1 MNAFANFEIFPLG
14 DRGILIRWDQ
24 LPSDALLE
32 HLLTQKAKLVAAFDI
47 EVVHAYNEILLKASP
62 ENLNAEVITKLL
74 EKKEKLEVS
83 QNMLYEIPVCYGGEY
98 GEDLRAFAKAKHCTP
113 EEVIGLH
120 TQKSYRLY
128 FMGFLP
134 GFLYLEGLDK
144 RLHHPRKATP
154 SLHMTPGSVAIGGSQ
169 TGIYPQE
176 SPGGWYCIGRTPITL
191 FDVSAVEPS
200 PFKAGDII
208 QFKAIK
214 GAEFPDISNEV
225 KAGTYQLKATPI
237 DV

>member
-1 MNAFANFEIFPLG
+1 MSAFANFEIFPLG

-32 HLLTQKAKLVAAFDI
+32 HLLTQKEKLVAAFDI

-62 ENLNAEVITKLL
+62 ENINTEVITKIL

-98 GEDLRAFAKAKHCTP
+98 GKDLCAFAKAKHYTP
-113 EEVIGLH
+113 EEVIELH
-120 TQKSYRLY
+120 THKSYRLY

-176 SPGGWYCIGRTPITL
+176 SPGGWHSIGRTPISL
-191 FDVSAVEPS
+191 FDVMAAEPS
-200 PFKAGDII
+200 PFIAGDMI
-208 QFKAIK
+208 QFKAIEV
-214 GAEFPDISNEV
+214 AEFSDISNEV

>member
-1 MNAFANFEIFPLG
+1 MSAIANYKISPLG
-14 DRGILIRWDQ
+14 DQGVLISWDQ

-32 HLLTQKAKLVAAFDI
+32 HLLKQKAKLVAALDC
-47 EVVHAYNEILLKASP
+47 EVVHAYNEILIKGSP
-62 ENLNAEVITKLL
+62 ETITEGIIRKLL
-74 EKKEKLEVS
+74 QKEEKIEVLQNKL
-83 QNMLYEIPVCYGGEY
+83 YKIPVCYGGEY

-113 EEVIGLH
+113 EDIIKLH
-120 TQKSYRLY
+120 SQKSYRLY

-176 SPGGWYCIGRTPITL
+176 SPGGWHCIGRTPITL
-191 FDVSAVEPS
+191 FDVSAREPS
-200 PFKAGDII
+200 PFKAGDMI
-208 QFKAIK
+208 QFMAIEA
-214 GAEFPDISNEV
+214 AEFSDISKEV
-225 KAGTYQLKATPI
+225 KAGTYQLKATSL

>member
-1 MNAFANFEIFPLG
+1 MNTFANFDIMPLG

-32 HLLTQKAKLVAAFDI
+32 HLLWQKEKLVSALAI
-47 EVVHAYNEILLKASP
+47 EVVHTYNEILLKESP
-62 ENLNAEVITKLL
+62 ETITEEIIKKLL
-74 EKKEKLEVS
+74 QKEEKIEVPQS
-83 QNMLYEIPVCYGGEY
+83 LHYEIPVCYGGEY
-98 GEDLRAFAKAKHCTP
+98 GEDLRAFAKAKQCTP

-120 TQKSYRLY
+120 TQRSYRLY

-154 SLHMTPGSVAIGGSQ
+154 SLHMTSGSVAIGGAQ

-176 SPGGWYCIGRTPITL
+176 SPGGWHCIGRTPISL
-191 FDVSAVEPS
+191 FDVSAEEPS
-200 PFKAGDII
+200 PFKAGDMI

-214 GAEFPDISNEV
+214 AAEFSDISNEV
-225 KAGTYQLKATPI
+225 KAATYRLKATPI
-237 DV
+237 DE